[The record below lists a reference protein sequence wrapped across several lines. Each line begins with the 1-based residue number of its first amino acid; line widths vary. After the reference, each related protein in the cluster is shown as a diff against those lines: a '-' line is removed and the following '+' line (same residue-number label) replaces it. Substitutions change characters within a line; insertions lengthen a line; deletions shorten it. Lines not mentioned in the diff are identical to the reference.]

1 MNLILLT
8 LLASA
13 AAASGVVEATDDSSC
28 GCKKSRSSLTSLDV
42 NALASPSIPTDGGG
56 DSGDDSCTAPP
67 PSTTTTT
74 PTTSTLT
81 SPPPRVIRLPP
92 GKSVIGTNSPHFK
105 EDAEGPLRA
114 WTLGKPLWA
123 DAFEVSNARFSA
135 FTSETMYVSEAHSY
149 GWSFVHELAIPVDAR
164 ATISQAVQDADWW
177 LPVMNASW
185 QYPEGLQGGGNVMI
199 DGRLHHPA
207 VHVSKRD
214 GDAFCKWAGGRL
226 PRESEWEYAARAGGP
241 AGDLFPWGNDFI
253 QGGRRAK
260 GARATPKRGPNA
272 PPRVFRANTWQGT
285 FPRNNSV
292 ADGYAWTS
300 PVDSFGEQNVWGF
313 YNIIGNAWEWTSDV
327 WCPTKKSPRRVTPPD
342 CLRRDPSRLLDAGE
356 VDFIKKGGS
365 FMCHKSSCYR
375 YRIAARHYNS
385 ANSGAQNL
393 GFRCFYDKLPQW
405 AEEHVPLSAAASEAS

>member
-1 MNLILLT
+1 MHSTLIT
-8 LLASA
+8 TFLLAIA
-13 AAASGVVEATDDSSC
+13 AAASGVVEEASTDQDASSSC
-28 GCKKSRSSLTSLDV
+28 GCKKSRSSLNSVDF
-42 NALASPSIPTDGGG
+42 NALASSPSTTTDG
-56 DSGDDSCTAPP
+56 DSCTAPP
-67 PSTTTTT
+67 LPPSTPSTTT
-74 PTTSTLT
+74 T

-92 GKSVIGTNSPHFK
+92 GTSIIGTNTPHFK
-105 EDAEGPLRA
+105 EDAEGPVRS
-114 WTLGKPLWA
+114 WTLKKPLWA
-123 DAFEVSNARFSA
+123 DAFEVSNARFST
-135 FTSETMYVSEAHSY
+135 FTNETMYVSEAHSY

-185 QYPEGLQGGGNVMI
+185 QYPEGLQGGGTNVML
-199 DGRLHHPA
+199 DGREHHPA

-241 AGDLFPWGNDFI
+241 DSDLFPWGNDFI
-253 QGGRRAK
+253 QGGRRRRRGG
-260 GARATPKRGPNA
+260 GATTTPPN
-272 PPRVFRANTWQGT
+272 PSPRVFRANTWQGT

-313 YNIIGNAWEWTSDV
+313 YNIIGNAWEWTSDE
-327 WCPTKKSPRRVTPPD
+327 WCPKSKSPRHVTPPD

-393 GFRCFYDKLPQW
+393 GFRCFYDKLPDW
-405 AEEHVPLSAAASEAS
+405 AVEHVPVPVTPSS